1 VKQGRFLLAPCG
13 RPLWS
18 DVRIMEGWWER
29 YYGLRKHPKLPAN
42 RALWFPNCK
51 AIHSF
56 GMPVAIDVIGLNAD
70 LQIIE
75 VRRNLRPQ
83 QLLRMAAATSIIE
96 CEAGVALPLEHWLGR
111 QLRFAEQESSYVS
124 N

>member
-1 VKQGRFLLAPCG
+1 
-13 RPLWS
+13 
-18 DVRIMEGWWER
+18 
-29 YYGLRKHPKLPAN
+29 
-42 RALWFPNCK
+42 
-51 AIHSF
+51 
-56 GMPVAIDVIGLNAD
+56 MPVAIDVIGLNAD

-83 QLLRMAAATSIIE
+83 QLLHMAAATSIIE